1 LQKNHPEGGFFVS
14 AVARSLLFEN
24 SNDAAPSPSLQL
36 YVFRA
41 CDAAVPDDAFFDNA
55 AKCFWRTPLGLNASF
70 LHLRLQLFVV
80 QGFRVVAMGKPSQ
93 QIDGPQASCA
103 SLWASGT
110 L

>member
-1 LQKNHPEGGFFVS
+1 VS
-14 AVARSLLFEN
+14 ALVHHQFCEKLGG
-24 SNDAAPSPSLQL
+24 AASSPELLQL
-36 YVFRA
+36 DVFRA

-93 QIDGPQASCA
+93 QIDGPQVSCA